1 MIKSMTGFGRAET
14 VVDDTYEISIQIKS
28 VNHRYADYSV
38 KVPRLY
44 GFIEEFVRAKI
55 SQCIS
60 RGKVEVYVSIH
71 KINDDSKE
79 IRLNRRL
86 AESYISTLRELSS
99 FGLDDDLS
107 LSALAVFSDI
117 FEVEYKEIDE
127 KAITEMV
134 SEALGQALDGFLKM
148 REDEGLRLKSSI
160 LEHLNALE
168 AQVNLVEKLSPQTAV
183 EYRERL
189 EKRLRETL
197 SGLNITADESRL
209 LTEVAIF
216 SDKVSVDEETVRL
229 KSHIVEF
236 RTALDADAP
245 IGKKLDFIIQE
256 MNREANTIGSKCND
270 IKLSK
275 CVVEIKSII
284 EKIREQIQNIE

>member
-79 IRLNRRL
+79 IRLNRTL

>member
-1 MIKSMTGFGRAET
+1 
-14 VVDDTYEISIQIKS
+14 
-28 VNHRYADYSV
+28 
-38 KVPRLY
+38 
-44 GFIEEFVRAKI
+44 I

-79 IRLNRRL
+79 IRLNRTL

-168 AQVNLVEKLSPQTAV
+168 AQVSLVEKLSPQTAV

>member
-79 IRLNRRL
+79 IRLNRTL

-168 AQVNLVEKLSPQTAV
+168 AQMSLVEKLSPQTAV

>member
-79 IRLNRRL
+79 IRLNRTL

-148 REDEGLRLKSSI
+148 REDEGLRLKGSI